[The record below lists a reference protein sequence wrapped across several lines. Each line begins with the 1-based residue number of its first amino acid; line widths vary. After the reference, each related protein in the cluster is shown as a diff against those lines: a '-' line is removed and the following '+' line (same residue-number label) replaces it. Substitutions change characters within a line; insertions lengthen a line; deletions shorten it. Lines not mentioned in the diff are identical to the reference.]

1 MMDDRSS
8 VVACLKIAMYLTWL
22 LGYGYNGY
30 TVSHIAYLQ
39 ILQYMAILT
48 LFTNPYRIDRV
59 QRTPIRSTY
68 TQHNIISNI
77 DANRFGDY
85 AFKVCSWPTLS

>member
-48 LFTNPYRIDRV
+48 LFTNPYRIGRV
-59 QRTPIRSTY
+59 QKDVNTLYIHP
-68 TQHNIISNI
+68 TQYHLK
-77 DANRFGDY
+77 Y
-85 AFKVCSWPTLS
+85 